1 MSVDEAVKLF
11 TKYAAYAS
19 YTENENGTVELG
31 KNADFA
37 VTEKD
42 LYEIDA
48 DHIKN
53 TKIDM
58 TIVNGDIVYS
68 RI

>member
-19 YTENENGTVELG
+19 YTEQENGTVEVG
-31 KNADFA
+31 KNADFV

-42 LYEIDA
+42 LYTINPD
-48 DHIKN
+48 DIKD
-53 TKIDM
+53 TKVDM
-58 TIVNGDIVYS
+58 TIIGGEVVYN